1 MAAGS
6 KRSILERDAG
16 LRKIRTIALER
27 DPEPEHVFQVCRN
40 AEVLFQATARL
51 HGLGKNDLKLLCT
64 AALLHDI
71 GHTVDVIGHNKH
83 SRDLILKMELESFS
97 KREQRIVA
105 CVARYHRKAHPKPS
119 HSVYGDLKKSDQKLV
134 QKLAGILRI
143 ADGLDRCHNA
153 TCKSI
158 DAEIVGSELTLRIR
172 QRHNSPTDIWGAQR
186 KQGLFEEV
194 YGVRVKIETATT
206 GAEK

>member
-1 MAAGS
+1 MDAGS
-6 KRSILERDAG
+6 KRGILERDAR
-16 LRKIRTIALER
+16 LRAVRKIAREL
-27 DPEPEHVFQVCRN
+27 DPEPEHVFEVCRN
-40 AEVLFQATARL
+40 AESLFRATKAL
-51 HGLGKNDLKLLCT
+51 HGLGEYELKILCA

-71 GHTVDVIGHNKH
+71 GHTIDVIGHHKH
-83 SRDLILKMELESFS
+83 SRDLIMKTELSSFS
-97 KREQRIVA
+97 IREQRIVA

-119 HSVYGDLKKSDQKLV
+119 HAVYEDLKKADQKLV

-158 DAEIVGSELTLRIR
+158 AAEFSDGTVTLRVQ
-172 QRHNSPTDIWGAQR
+172 QRRNSPTDIWGAQR

-194 YGVRVKIETATT
+194 FGVRVQIEAV
-206 GAEK
+206 K

>member
-40 AEVLFQATARL
+40 AEALFRATTTL
-51 HGLGKNDLKLLCT
+51 HGLGERELKFLCA

-71 GHTVDVIGHNKH
+71 GHTIDVIGHHKH
-83 SRDLILKMELESFS
+83 SRDLILKMELDSFS
-97 KREQRIVA
+97 KRELRIVA

-119 HSVYGDLKKSDQKLV
+119 HAVYEELKKVEQKLV
-134 QKLAGILRI
+134 QKLAAVLRI

-153 TCKSI
+153 TCKSLS
-158 DAEIVGSELTLRIR
+158 AEVSNGAMTLRVN
-172 QRHNSPTDIWGAQR
+172 QRRNSPTDIWGAQR